1 MTPRRLTPPGAL
13 RLAMLA
19 VLVAL
24 TGCTKAPPPGA
35 QFADITFQQYPR
47 FTFAVGKIEIV
58 REYVPPGAPPNV
70 DHEFP
75 VSPMQMAERW
85 ARDRLTAVG
94 GPGELRYVIKRAS
107 VVESQLPRTT
117 GIRGAFTTDAS
128 QRYDAVVEVEIEVRN
143 ERGYRD
149 GVAAARWDVSQTV
162 AEDISVAQ
170 RERVWFQMTEALGRG
185 LNQELDSRIQASLT
199 GFLVNP

>member
-1 MTPRRLTPPGAL
+1 MTAPRVRLIAL
-13 RLAMLA
+13 LSG
-19 VLVAL
+19 LVAL
-24 TGCTKAPPPGA
+24 TACTQPAPPGA

-58 REYVPPGAPPNV
+58 REYAPPGAPPNV

-85 ARDRLTAVG
+85 AHDRLSAVG

-107 VVESQLPRTT
+107 VVETQLPRTT
-117 GIRGAFTTDAS
+117 GIRGAFTTDAG
-128 QRYDAVVEVEIEVRN
+128 QRYEAVLEVEIEVRN

-149 GVAAARWDVSQTV
+149 GLVTAR
-162 AEDISVAQ
+162 AERRQSVLENISLAE
-170 RERVWFQMTEALGRG
+170 RERTWFTMTEGLGRD
-185 LNQELDSRIQASLT
+185 LNQELERNIQIGLVR
-199 GFLVNP
+199 FLAVR

>member
-1 MTPRRLTPPGAL
+1 MTPPRAL
-13 RLAMLA
+13 RLALLA

-24 TGCTKAPPPGA
+24 TGCTKPAPPGA

-47 FTFAVGKIEIV
+47 FSFAVGKIEIV
-58 REYVPPGAPPNV
+58 REYVAPGAPPNV
-70 DHEFP
+70 DQDFP

-107 VVESQLPRTT
+107 VVESQLPRST
-117 GIRGAFTTDAS
+117 GIRGAFTTDAA

-149 GVAAARWDVSQTV
+149 GLVTAR
-162 AEDISVAQ
+162 AERRQSVLENISLAE
-170 RERVWFQMTEALGRG
+170 REHTWFTMTEGLGRD
-185 LNQELDSRIQASLT
+185 LNQELERNIQIGLVR
-199 GFLVNP
+199 FLAIR